1 MATVNPTAETVD
13 DILADWPDTG
23 PGNQLPGETAMKMR
37 EKYGEP
43 DEATPNRLVWYDNG
57 PWKRT
62 EVHRNGPEHRFP
74 VPHVD
79 HLYQFIDYQVPPER
93 HDDLAR
99 FDGSLLLRRTEGE
112 MGVTCHRE
120 EANIL
125 GLNLAH
131 DVLTGERS
139 VDQAREDYA
148 KLNAKLMAGG
158 SPAYTQRFQ
167 FPLPEGDQ
175 RDPDVTIL
183 GEELKRPSRLAA
195 LAGVALA
202 GVLFVFARRRRKSQ
216 QTQSSQQSGSE
227 NQEQESQTSGET
239 ETQTRSEN
247 LGPGA

>member
-1 MATVNPTAETVD
+1 MAPSNPTTTTVD
-13 DILADWPDTG
+13 DIVEDWPDTG
-23 PGNQLPGETAMKMR
+23 PGNQQPRETARKMR

-57 PWKRT
+57 SWKRT

-79 HLYQFIDYQVPPER
+79 HLYQFVDYQVPPER

-120 EANIL
+120 EANVL

-131 DVLTGERS
+131 DVLTGERT
-139 VDQAREDYA
+139 VEEARRDYA
-148 KLNAKLMAGG
+148 KMNAKLMAGG
-158 SPAYTQRFQ
+158 SPEYTQRFQ

-183 GEELKRPSRLAA
+183 TEELTRPSRLAA
-195 LAGVALA
+195 IAGAALA
-202 GVLFVFARRRRKSQ
+202 GLLFVFARRRRGQ
-216 QTQSSQQSGSE
+216 QGQQEQSSQESAGEATEETASG
-227 NQEQESQTSGET
+227 
-239 ETQTRSEN
+239 TQAEN

>member
-1 MATVNPTAETVD
+1 MATVSPTTKTVD
-13 DILADWPDTG
+13 DIVEDWPDTG
-23 PGNQLPGETAMKMR
+23 PGNQLPRETARKMR

-79 HLYQFIDYQVPPER
+79 HLYQFVDYQVPPER

-112 MGVTCHRE
+112 LGVTCHTE
-120 EANIL
+120 AANIL

-131 DVLTGERS
+131 DILTGERT
-139 VDQAREDYA
+139 VEEAREDYA
-148 KLNAKLMAGG
+148 MINARRMAGG
-158 SPAYTQRFQ
+158 SPAYTERFQ
-167 FPLPEGDQ
+167 FPLPTEDQ

-183 GEELKRPSRLAA
+183 TEELRQRRRT
-195 LAGVALA
+195 VALA
-202 GVLFVFARRRRKSQ
+202 GLALVGLLYVLARRRRGQ
-216 QTQSSQQSGSE
+216 QKQSTAAREGESSE
-227 NQEQESQTSGET
+227 ASESAGEA
-239 ETQTRSEN
+239 ESRY
-247 LGPGA
+247 PGVT

>member
-1 MATVNPTAETVD
+1 MVTTTPTTKTVD
-13 DILADWPDTG
+13 AIVADWPDSG
-23 PGNQLPGETAMKMR
+23 PGNQLPRETAEKMR

-43 DEATPNRLVWYDNG
+43 DEATPNRLVWHDNG

-79 HLYQFIDYQVPPER
+79 HLYQFVDYQVPPEK

-131 DVLTGERS
+131 DV
-139 VDQAREDYA
+139 VDGDRTVEEAREDYA
-148 KLNAKLMAGG
+148 AINAKLMAGG

-167 FPLPEGDQ
+167 FPLPSDDQ

-183 GEELKRPSRLAA
+183 TEELKRRRRGLAVAGLA
-195 LAGVALA
+195 LVGL
-202 GVLFVFARRRRKSQ
+202 LFVLARRRGGQ
-216 QTQSSQQSGSE
+216 QEQSGSGRADE
-227 NQEQESQTSGET
+227 PTEGIETSGEAKG
-239 ETQTRSEN
+239 RF
-247 LGPGA
+247 PGLT